1 VEIDLLRM
9 GRYTAAVPEYK
20 VLELQGWRYLVSV
33 KRAKHYGEYEIY
45 FIALDSRLPRC
56 GISLRAPDEDAV
68 LDLPA
73 VFTRTYN
80 VSGYEDF
87 IDYREPPP
95 PPPLSE
101 EEMVWLDKLLQEKGL
116 RETVN

>member
-1 VEIDLLRM
+1 
-9 GRYTAAVPEYK
+9 
-20 VLELQGWRYLVSV
+20 
-33 KRAKHYGEYEIY
+33 
-45 FIALDSRLPRC
+45 
-56 GISLRAPDEDAV
+56 V